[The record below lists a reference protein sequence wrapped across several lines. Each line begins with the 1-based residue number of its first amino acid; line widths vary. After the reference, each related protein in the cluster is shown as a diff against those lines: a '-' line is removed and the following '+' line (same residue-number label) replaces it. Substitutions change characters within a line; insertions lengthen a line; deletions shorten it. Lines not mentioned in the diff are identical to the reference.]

1 MGEFIKNNWGYILG
15 IALSPITWRIFEAFK
30 RTFKSTINKK
40 DAPKNSSNTNH
51 S

>member
-1 MGEFIKNNWGYILG
+1 MEEFIKNNWGYILG
-15 IALSPITWRIFEAFK
+15 IALSPITWRIFK
-30 RTFKSTINKK
+30 TFKSTINKK